1 MNQKRRICLILALC
15 MVLSMMLT
23 ACQPNSNTTTGAGGT
38 TTAPAPT
45 GKAKYQVKV
54 LSPMGEPFVNG
65 VAVIFKQNDGSQV
78 MQTMDA
84 NGVATKELDRSDYTV
99 ELFFTDKKAIYDYAG
114 ADVTLTANK
123 TELTIQVYNGIRE
136 NKFTTLNVK
145 LDDSNNTHNR
155 EAYDVVEGMTRVKLI
170 PGERNFFIFTPE
182 RGGQYE
188 IKVESNVEKVGYYG
202 ATHFVSHISAP
213 HETKDDHTFINDVKN
228 TDIGSTTGVGGTAQL
243 VYGIDAGEATS
254 TVLTITRVG
263 DPIPGLP
270 YEGYPTTTVLTKY
283 EHPAGAQ
290 IKNFIV
296 ENPDAS
302 YTLVY
307 NEADG
312 YYHLNSADGPLVLM
326 RVGKAADG
334 DSCPYMSSLETMVSQ
349 EALIQIVYDENGEA
363 LKGINF
369 SQCIRD
375 HAQYADTNTG
385 LFPLTKELEHIL
397 KVMGQI
403 KGWWNPVPFET
414 GEDNYLF
421 YYSNGTKNVEISQE
435 FAWLFNC
442 CYIAN

>member
-1 MNQKRRICLILALC
+1 MNRKRGICLILALC

-23 ACQPNSNTTTGAGGT
+23 ACQPDSNTTTGADGT
-38 TTAPAPT
+38 TTTPAPT

-54 LSPMGEPFVNG
+54 LTPQGEPFVNG
-65 VAVIFKQNDGSQV
+65 VAVIFKPASGNQV

-84 NGVATKELDRSDYTV
+84 NGVAVKELDRGDYTV
-99 ELFFTDKKAIYDYAG
+99 ELVFTDKKAVYDYTG

-123 TELTIQVYNGIRE
+123 TDLTIQVYNGIRE
-136 NKFTTLNVK
+136 NKFTQLNVK
-145 LDDSNNTHNR
+145 LDDSNDTHNR

-182 RGGQYE
+182 KGGQYE
-188 IKVESNVEKVGYYG
+188 IKVENNVEKVGYYG
-202 ATHFVSHISAP
+202 TPNYVFHISAP
-213 HETKDDHTFINDVKN
+213 YESKGDHAFISAVKDS
-228 TDIGSTTGVGGTAQL
+228 DIGNLETSGTAQL

-283 EHPAGAQ
+283 EHPEGAQ

-296 ENPDAS
+296 DNPNAS
-302 YTLVY
+302 YNLVY
-307 NEADG
+307 NEEDG
-312 YYHLNSADGPLVLM
+312 YYHLDSKDGPLVLM
-326 RVGKAADG
+326 RVGKGADG
-334 DSCPYMSSLETMVSQ
+334 DSCPYMSSLETIVSY
-349 EALIQIVYDENGEA
+349 EALIQIIYDENGEA

-369 SQCIRD
+369 TQCIRN
-375 HAQYADTNTG
+375 HAAYADENTG
-385 LFPLTKELEHIL
+385 LFPLTKELEYIL
-397 KVMGQI
+397 KTVGEI
-403 KGWWNPVPFET
+403 KGWWNPVPFTT

-421 YYSNGTKNVEISQE
+421 LYSNGTKNLEISKE

-442 CYIAN
+442 CYIVS